1 MRTPLSDS
9 NHLIHLSL
17 VDLPADPAE
26 EEEVILTNRCGDA
39 RLGEEAVLRRRR
51 REEQVNLALHVDH
64 ELVEKLGALGRPGTV
79 AENSLYSWQ
88 L

>member
-1 MRTPLSDS
+1 MTLFTNFNTSP
-9 NHLIHLSL
+9 

-64 ELVEKLGALGRPGTV
+64 ELVEKLGSLGRPGTV
-79 AENSLYSWQ
+79 AKNSLYSWQ

>member
-1 MRTPLSDS
+1 MTLFTKLNTNP
-9 NHLIHLSL
+9 

-51 REEQVNLALHVDH
+51 REEQVHLALHVDH

-79 AENSLYSWQ
+79 AGNSLYIWQ